1 MAKNIKDYQLVEVY
15 NQGVWNTVWQKKK
28 KKVNHDPRAPKWA
41 RTFIEG
47 LMETKKNS

>member
-1 MAKNIKDYQLVEVY
+1 MAKKLKDYQLVEVY

-28 KKVNHDPRAPKWA
+28 VNHDPRAPKWA

-47 LMETKKNS
+47 LRKTRKNS